1 MKSGDYQILWK
12 RKVGGNGS
20 FVIGKPW
27 QHCSRIPRT
36 QVFESKDSFLAGFRR
51 MQQRYDK
58 KMKMQEYNPNLSQ
71 LSSNGD
77 DLMYFIPKTYQL
89 VEESDCNLFE
99 MTILQDKTIGQNHP
113 WPLKKVS
120 VNNGR
125 GVEAIPPDSPALY
138 TAVA

>member
-1 MKSGDYQILWK
+1 M
-12 RKVGGNGS
+12 
-20 FVIGKPW
+20 
-27 QHCSRIPRT
+27 
-36 QVFESKDSFLAGFRR
+36 
-51 MQQRYDK
+51 
-58 KMKMQEYNPNLSQ
+58 KMKEYNPNLSQ
-71 LSSNGD
+71 LSKNGD

-99 MTILQDKTIGQNHP
+99 MTILQDKTIGRNHP

-125 GVEAIPPDSPALY
+125 GVEVIPPDSPALY